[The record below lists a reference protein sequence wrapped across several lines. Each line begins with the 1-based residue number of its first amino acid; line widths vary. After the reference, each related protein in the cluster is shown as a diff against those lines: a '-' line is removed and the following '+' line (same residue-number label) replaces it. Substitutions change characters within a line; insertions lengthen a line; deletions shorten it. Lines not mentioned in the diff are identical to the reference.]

1 MTTARSLWNGTL
13 TFGAVAIPIK
23 LFSATSPHTLRFKE
37 VRASD
42 GSRVEHKRLGADSG
56 EEIPYKEI
64 EKAYDTGKGQIILT
78 KEEIAAAEGSRPKV
92 IAIEHFVQGD
102 QIDPV
107 FYDKAY
113 HVGAQKDGAHAYRV
127 LLAALEQSGK
137 VGIGRF
143 VMRTREQLVA
153 LRPLNGALGL
163 QTMRFDDELVD
174 KDDLELPSLRKKPG
188 EREVNMAGKL
198 VEMLAGDW
206 EPEEHED
213 TYRDAVMQLIEQKR
227 KGTKITKAKRKPAT
241 GDDLAAAL
249 EASLAGGKPERKK
262 KASSSNGSKSGSADA
277 KSDSDSSSEKS
288 GSPSRSSSSKSGTS
302 SRSSSSSKTASGKA
316 APKKRSTTKKDS

>member
-13 TFGAVAIPIK
+13 TFGAVAIPVK

-56 EEIPYKEI
+56 DEIPYKEI

-92 IAIEHFVQGD
+92 IAIEHFVAGE

-113 HVGAQKDGAHAYRV
+113 HLGAQKDGEHAYRV
-127 LLAALEQSGK
+127 LLAALEQTEK

-143 VMRTREQLVA
+143 VLRTREQLVA

-188 EREVNMAGKL
+188 DREVTMAGKL

-213 TYRDAVMQLIEQKR
+213 TYRDAVLKLIEQKR
-227 KGTKITKAKRKPAT
+227 KGKKITKAKRKPAT

-249 EASLAGGKPERKK
+249 EASLAGGKPDRKK
-262 KASSSNGSKSGSADA
+262 KATSGGAKASGSSSGSKASSASSNGSKT
-277 KSDSDSSSEKS
+277 SSSA
-288 GSPSRSSSSKSGTS
+288 SKSS
-302 SRSSSSSKTASGKA
+302 PSSKTASGKA
-316 APKKRSTTKKDS
+316 APKKRSTAKSTTKKDS

>member
-1 MTTARSLWNGTL
+1 MARAPAGYLRDMTAARSLWNGTL

-23 LFSATSPHTLRFKE
+23 LFAATSPHTLRFKE

-56 EEIPYKEI
+56 EEIPFKEI

-78 KEEIAAAEGSRPKV
+78 KEEIAAAEGPRPKV
-92 IAIEHFVQGD
+92 IAIEHFVAGD
-102 QIDPV
+102 EIDPV

-113 HVGAQKDGAHAYRV
+113 HVGAQKDGEHAYRV

-137 VGIGRF
+137 VGIGTF
-143 VMRTREQLVA
+143 ILRTREQLVA

-174 KDDLELPSLRKKPG
+174 KDDLELPSLSKKPG
-188 EREVNMAGKL
+188 EREVTMAGKL

-213 TYRDAVMQLIEQKR
+213 TYRDAVLELIEQKR
-227 KGTKITKAKRKPAT
+227 SGAKITKAKRRPAT

-262 KASSSNGSKSGSADA
+262 A
-277 KSDSDSSSEKS
+277 
-288 GSPSRSSSSKSGTS
+288 
-302 SRSSSSSKTASGKA
+302 SSSKTASGKA
-316 APKKRSTTKKDS
+316 APKKRSTAKSTTKKDS